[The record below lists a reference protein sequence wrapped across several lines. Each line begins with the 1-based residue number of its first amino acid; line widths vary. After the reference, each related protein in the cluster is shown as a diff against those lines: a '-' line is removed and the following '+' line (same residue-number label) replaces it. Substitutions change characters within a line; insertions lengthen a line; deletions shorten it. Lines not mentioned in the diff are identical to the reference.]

1 MVVYFIGPVDGGGR
15 KPPTEA
21 PEYRPGWKGRRCSML
36 DEYLQDLENR
46 IDPKVEERL
55 LSEWLDFT
63 NDRFSGD
70 IFSPRRDAQAP
81 PTVDWPDVRVNPAL
95 DDYDLM
101 ALQQF
106 RTCSASLE
114 AGDGS
119 LLCVRCNYGTGIL
132 PSLFGVRMFVMDDAL
147 DTLPTN
153 HPLNDI
159 DKIRAVID
167 NGVPDL
173 SNGLGAK
180 VFEMG
185 RRFTGI
191 LERYPRIGRYVHVY
205 HPDLQGPIDVVELLW
220 GSGFLLGLYET
231 PDLVKAL
238 LELVTET
245 YIAFMREWQ
254 KIVPPQNGWAVHWS
268 VMHKGTVMLRND
280 SAMNISPEMF
290 DEFAAPYDQR
300 ILDEFGGGANHF
312 CGRGDHYIERMSETR
327 GLYAINM
334 SQPEYND
341 MESIF
346 RNTVDKGIKLL
357 GLPRPAAEEAL
368 RAGRR
373 LHGNAHSG

>member
-1 MVVYFIGPVDGGGR
+1 
-15 KPPTEA
+15 
-21 PEYRPGWKGRRCSML
+21 ML
-36 DEYLQDLENR
+36 DGCLEDLESR
-46 IDPKVEERL
+46 IDPEVEERL
-55 LSEWLDFT
+55 LSEWQDFT
-63 NDRFSGD
+63 YDRFSGD
-70 IFSPRRDAQAP
+70 VFSPGRNAQAP
-81 PTVDWPDVRVNPAL
+81 PMVDWPEVRVNPAL
-95 DDYDLM
+95 EDYDLM

-106 RTCSASLE
+106 RTCSESLE

-153 HPLNDI
+153 HPLDDI

-185 RRFTGI
+185 RRFMAI
-191 LERYPRIGRYVHVY
+191 RARYPKVERYVHVY

-220 GSGFLLGLYET
+220 GSGFLLALYET

-238 LELVTET
+238 LDVVTET

-254 KIVPPQNGWAVHWS
+254 QIVPPQNGWAVHWS
-268 VMHKGTVMLRND
+268 LMHKGTVMLRND
-280 SAMNISPEMF
+280 SVMNISPAMF
-290 DEFAAPYDQR
+290 DEFVYPYDQR
-300 ILDEFGGGANHF
+300 ILDELGGGANHF
-312 CGRGDHYIERMSETR
+312 CGRGDHYIARMSEMR

-341 MESIF
+341 MEIIF
-346 RNTVDKGIKLL
+346 RNTVDKGIKIV

-373 LHGNAHSG
+373 LHGNAHCS